1 MRTRVKICCMA
12 SVAEMRLAVA
22 HGADCVGL
30 VGDMPSGPGVIT
42 DTLARDIAR
51 GVPPGVASVLLTSH
65 TEAEDIADHVAFC
78 GVNTV
83 QIVNHVDPAVHAR
96 LDELIPA
103 VRRLQVVHV
112 ESDEA
117 LRLIPFYRDRVH
129 GFLLDSGRP
138 KATIPELGGTGRI
151 HDWAVSAE
159 FVRRSPLPVFLAGG
173 LNPGNVAA
181 AIRRVRPYGVDLCSG
196 LRSPLQLDE
205 SKLRAFM
212 LAVNSTAA

>member
-30 VGDMPSGPGVIT
+30 VGDMPSGPGIIA
-42 DTLARDIAR
+42 DTQARDIAR
-51 GVPPGVASVLLTSH
+51 AAPPGISCVLLTSR
-65 TEAEDIADHVAFC
+65 TEAQDIADHVAFC

-83 QIVNHVDPAVHAR
+83 QIVNHIDPAVHER

-112 ESDEA
+112 ENGDA
-117 LRLIPFYRDRVH
+117 LHLIPFYEARVH

-138 KATIPELGGTGRI
+138 AAAIPELGGTGHT
-151 HDWAVSAE
+151 HDWTVSAA

-173 LNPGNVAA
+173 LNPANVAE
-181 AIRRVRPYGVDLCSG
+181 AIRLVRPYGVDLCSG
-196 LRSPLQLDE
+196 LRSPLLLDE
-205 SKLRAFM
+205 TKLRAFM
-212 LAVNSTAA
+212 SAVESTSG

>member
-12 SVAEMRLAVA
+12 SIAEMRLAVA

-30 VGDMPSGPGVIT
+30 VGDMPSGPGVIA

-51 GVPPGVASVLLTSH
+51 AAPPGVSSVLLTSR
-65 TEAEDIADHVAFC
+65 TEAGDIADHVAFC

-83 QIVNHVDPAVHAR
+83 QIVNHIDPAVHEH
-96 LDELIPA
+96 LEHLIPA

-112 ESDEA
+112 ESGDA
-117 LRLIPFYRDRVH
+117 LHLIPFYEGRVH

-138 KATIPELGGTGRI
+138 KAAIPELGGTGRI
-151 HDWAVSAE
+151 HDWSVSAE

-196 LRSPLQLDE
+196 LRSPLLLDE
-205 SKLRAFM
+205 MKLQAFM
-212 LAVNSTAA
+212 TAVKSAES

>member
-12 SVAEMRLAVA
+12 SIAEMRLAVA

-30 VGDMPSGPGVIT
+30 VGDMPSGPGIISG
-42 DTLARDIAR
+42 TLARDIVRAA
-51 GVPPGVASVLLTSH
+51 PPGISTVLLTSR
-65 TEAEDIADHVAFC
+65 TEAQDIAGHVAYC

-83 QIVNHVDPAVHAR
+83 QIVNHIDPAVHEQ
-96 LDELIPA
+96 LDQLIPA

-112 ESDEA
+112 ENGEA
-117 LRLIPFYRDRVH
+117 LHLIPYYENRVH

-138 KATIPELGGTGRI
+138 KATVPELGGTGRT

-173 LNPGNVAA
+173 LNPANVAA
-181 AIRRVRPYGVDLCSG
+181 AIRQVRPYGVDLCSG
-196 LRSPLQLDE
+196 LRSPLLLDE
-205 SKLRAFM
+205 SKLKAFM
-212 LAVNSTAA
+212 AAVESAAA

>member
-12 SVAEMRLAVA
+12 SIAEMRLAVA

-30 VGDMPSGPGVIT
+30 VGDMPSGLGVIT

-51 GVPPGVASVLLTSH
+51 AAPPGISAILLTSR
-65 TEAEDIADHVAFC
+65 TEAQDIADHVAFC

-83 QIVNHVDPAVHAR
+83 QIVNHIDPAVHER

-112 ESDEA
+112 ESEEA

-138 KATIPELGGTGRI
+138 KAAVPELGGTGRT
-151 HDWAVSAE
+151 HDWAISAE

-173 LNPGNVAA
+173 LNPANVAE
-181 AIRRVRPYGVDLCSG
+181 AIRLVRPYGVDLCSG
-196 LRSPLQLDE
+196 LRSPLLLDE

-212 LAVNSTAA
+212 AAVESAAP